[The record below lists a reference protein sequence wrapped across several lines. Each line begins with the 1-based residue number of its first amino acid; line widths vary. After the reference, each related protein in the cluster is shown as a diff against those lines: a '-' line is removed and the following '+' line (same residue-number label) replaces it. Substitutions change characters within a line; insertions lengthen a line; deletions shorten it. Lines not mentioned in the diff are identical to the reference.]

1 MLKKQV
7 TKLFKGTAIYGLGSI
22 ANKFLSFFL
31 LPIFTAYLTPS
42 DYGIIA
48 MLGFITFLASP
59 VFLLGFG
66 TSKGVVY
73 YESEDNSWKSSVT
86 WSAFVILI
94 GSVTLLI
101 ISGFLLSKE
110 LSLWLLKDAK
120 YSLYIKL
127 HLITT
132 SFNILTNPFILR
144 LQFEQKAK
152 SYVIASTSGA
162 LSIILFNVLFVVV
175 LQYGV
180 FGWVIGSLI
189 GQIFGFFLFLLF
201 VVKGTP
207 FKINKTVSARLL
219 KFGFPMIPSFIFLFA
234 IEHSGKY
241 FFQMFHEL
249 DGLGLYNIGAN
260 FGNIMLLP
268 VSAFSTAW
276 YPYFQSYINNKEEAK
291 LLFGQ
296 IFYYYLAGFGF
307 LAVCFFLFAKP
318 AILLFTQ
325 ESFHLAFQI
334 VGILAL
340 GQFFVGVFNN
350 FLVGVYYAK
359 KVYLISVVQ
368 FVSAAIVVSLNYF
381 LIPLYGFTII
391 AVIVTIGFGT
401 MSIFMQ
407 WVNVKQKLWQP
418 IYNWPKIML
427 LIINYGVV
435 ICIVYIASMTLSTT
449 IYLLLTPV
457 FLIGTLALIWLNF
470 SKKERNTV
478 LASISKLKKKY
489 TS

>member
-1 MLKKQV
+1 VLKKQV
-7 TKLFKGTAIYGLGSI
+7 AKLFKGTAIYGLGSI

-31 LPIFTAYLTPS
+31 LPVFTAYLTPS
-42 DYGIIA
+42 DYGVIA

-73 YESEDNSWKSSVT
+73 YEKEDNTWKSAVT
-86 WSAFVILI
+86 WSAFLILI
-94 GSVTLLI
+94 GSVALLM
-101 ISGFLLSKE
+101 ISGFLLSDN
-110 LSLWLLKDAK
+110 LSLWLLKDTK
-120 YSLYIKL
+120 YSLHIKL

-132 SFNILTNPFILR
+132 SFSIITNPFILR

-152 SYVIASTSGA
+152 NYVIASTTGA

-180 FGWVIGSLI
+180 FGWVIGSLV

-201 VVKGTP
+201 VVKEAP
-207 FKINKTVSARLL
+207 FNIDKTVSIRLL

-276 YPYFQSYINNKEEAK
+276 YPYFQSYIHKKEEAK
-291 LLFGQ
+291 PLFGQ
-296 IFYYYLAGFGF
+296 IFYYYLSGFGF
-307 LAVCFFLFAKP
+307 LTVCFFIFSKP

-325 ESFHLAFQI
+325 ESFHSAFQI

-368 FVSAAIVVSLNYF
+368 FVSATIVVVLNYL
-381 LIPLYGFTII
+381 LIPHYGFAII
-391 AVIVTIGFGT
+391 AINVTIGFGS
-401 MSIFMQ
+401 MSLFMQ

-418 IYNWPKIML
+418 TYNWSKIMFL
-427 LIINYGVV
+427 TLNYGVV
-435 ICIVYIASMTLSTT
+435 ICIVYIASITLSTT
-449 IYLLLTPV
+449 IYLLLIPV

-470 SKKERNTV
+470 SKKERNTTLTFV
-478 LASISKLKKKY
+478 SNLKKKY